1 MRNAK
6 ETLQYLYE
14 HGRIVQHCHYTTIMD
29 FINKPITEHPDVQ
42 RLITQHQTLM
52 TQYDVLHASY
62 EKLVNAC
69 EKAKWL
75 YDELA
80 LSTLG
85 AACKYGDNYQPPTKE
100 DCLHIRELLEQALK
114 NTENQK

>member
-1 MRNAK
+1 MKLIPFELPIRASHN
-6 ETLQYLYE
+6 TLFSAIYSNT
-14 HGRIVQHCHYTTIMD
+14 GTRICRGLTKIEADYIV
-29 FINKPITEHPDVQ
+29 FAIN
-42 RLITQHQTLM
+42 
-52 TQYDVLHASY
+52 SY
-62 EKLVNAC
+62 GKLVDAC

-100 DCLHIRELLEQALK
+100 DCLNIRELLEQALK
-114 NTENQK
+114 QTENPK